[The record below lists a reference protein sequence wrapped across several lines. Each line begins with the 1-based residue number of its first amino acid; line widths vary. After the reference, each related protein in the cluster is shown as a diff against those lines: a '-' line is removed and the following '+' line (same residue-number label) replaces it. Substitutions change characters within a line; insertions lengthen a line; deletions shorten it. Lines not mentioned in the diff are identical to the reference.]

1 MADST
6 TRRVRRKRG
15 GSETKGAD
23 FMVEESKYGN
33 REVRRDW
40 QKKVDDIKLLHDAVH
55 ALQDLRDAH
64 RGDGL
69 TDVDDLWMEALLEEK
84 VAVLRFVAMSN
95 SQVRTRTLGGIGKDA
110 QKVCD
115 DFLAR
120 ADSASDYFELERI
133 NEEFRHTYKP
143 PMMPTNFFMRTEVLL
158 AEKIMK
164 VRSLNWFD
172 KSIETLRSE
181 RGVVV
186 HKAEASSAAS

>member
-6 TRRVRRKRG
+6 TRRVRRKR

-33 REVRRDW
+33 LETRREW
-40 QKKVDDIKLLHDAVH
+40 QKKVDDIRLLHDAVH
-55 ALQDLRDAH
+55 ALQEFRDAS

-69 TDVDDLWMEALLEEK
+69 TDVDGLWMEALLETK
-84 VAVLRFVAMSN
+84 VAVLRFDAMSN
-95 SQVRTRTLGGIGKDA
+95 TQVRTRTLGGIGKDA

-186 HKAEASSAAS
+186 HKAEASSSTS